1 MRSGQRSNVVRRI
14 YSEGPLAPGSNHDGV
29 SRQLVPLALVV
40 GAGLADAAGRPSLSF
55 YLLLAAIP
63 VVVAVALSSYGDVVA
78 GEGGSAGRTALW
90 TLVLVG
96 LVATAAL
103 PSLDPAALTACL
115 ILVGIQAVTAL
126 SADLRREP
134 AAK

>member
-1 MRSGQRSNVVRRI
+1 MRRI
-14 YSEGPLAPGSNHDGV
+14 YSEGLLAPGSNHDSV

-78 GEGGSAGRTALW
+78 GEGGSAGRTVLW